1 MTTQDVQ
8 PARSPVVHLEQPLQ
22 RPGRD
27 AYLVSAALAVAA
39 AVAAGLTVAFPS
51 VLSGV
56 DGSNGSMRGTALVVL
71 VVGVPVL
78 VAAILG
84 STRGSTRACVI
95 WCGALGYLLYQSVL
109 FCFATPLNTFF
120 LFYVAYLSLAVWSV
134 VFLLRGIDLAA
145 FSLSLS
151 PRTPMRFVAGYAL
164 LAMMLNTAAWL
175 GGILPA
181 VLSDNPRGVLTDTG
195 LLTNPVYIQDLAIWL
210 PLLATAAVAA
220 WRHRAWGQWI
230 TAAMLTMFVLEC
242 LTISVDQYFGARAD
256 PTSPASSMMMV
267 PAFAIAAL
275 VTATPLAVFLHNI
288 DRPSRLPTWPRP
300 DPRPA
305 PVHIARR

>member
-1 MTTQDVQ
+1 MQTQDAQ
-8 PARSPVVHLEQPLQ
+8 PASSPIVHVERPLQ
-22 RPGRD
+22 RPGRG
-27 AYLVSAALAVAA
+27 AYLMSAALAVAA
-39 AVAAGLTVAFPS
+39 ALAAGLTVAFPS

-56 DGSNGSMRGTALVVL
+56 AGSNGNMRGTAVAVL
-71 VVGVPVL
+71 LIGVPVL

-84 STRGSTRACVI
+84 SARGSTRAFVI

-120 LFYVAYLSLAVWSV
+120 LFSVAYLSLAVWSV
-134 VFLLRGIDLAA
+134 VFLLRGTDLAA

-151 PRTPMRFVAGYAL
+151 PRVPIRFVAGYAL

-175 GGILPA
+175 SGILPA
-181 VLSDNPRGVLTDTG
+181 VLSDNPRGVLTDSG

-220 WRHRAWGQWI
+220 WRHRAWGQLI

-242 LTISVDQYFGARAD
+242 ATISVDQYFGSHAD
-256 PTSPASSMMMV
+256 PTSSGSSMTMV
-267 PAFAIAAL
+267 PVFAIAAL
-275 VTATPLAVFLHNI
+275 LTAIPLTVFLHNI
-288 DRPSRLPTWPRP
+288 DRRSRRPTRSANS
-300 DPRPA
+300 PA
-305 PVHIARR
+305 